1 MRSPESQFNTPIN
14 PSEKLT
20 ETPKVEAGKG
30 PEQEMK
36 IEPRDMIGERAENLK
51 NFQPTGDRQKD
62 IESFL
67 TMTGRES
74 YLEAIRSG
82 RVDAATVLSEI
93 RDFQSQSL
101 DPESKFHH
109 ELDESDPK
117 FAKKNQFYREI
128 PAHEIK
134 TIDGILKGEA
144 KEEAEQERKFDEE
157 PKEGEQKQEQEE
169 REESPEN
176 QEKRERMKQISER
189 VEQGFD
195 SAKERMMSLEQRY
208 DQIFGTAQ
216 EKFSKLSERFPN
228 IITSEFLDRMDQKN
242 ERVKNAYANMF
253 VIYNSGNERMQTMIQ
268 SLPVEFLS
276 MEQINSIDRSVDKI
290 FETIDRGEEK
300 IQEKLDY
307 LESTVDRVPDMREAV
322 RKPKEVEEAKE
333 KIEESELIGKKPED
347 EIELNQ

>member
-1 MRSPESQFNTPIN
+1 M
-14 PSEKLT
+14 
-20 ETPKVEAGKG
+20 KV
-30 PEQEMK
+30 
-36 IEPRDMIGERAENLK
+36 EPRDMIGERAENLK
-51 NFQPTGDRQKD
+51 NFQPTGDQQKD

-67 TMTGRES
+67 SMTGRES

-109 ELDESDPK
+109 GLNESDPE

-128 PAHEIK
+128 PAREIK
-134 TIDGILKGEA
+134 TIDDILKGEEKGKEPERNFDKGPKEDEREQE
-144 KEEAEQERKFDEE
+144 KEEK
-157 PKEGEQKQEQEE
+157 
-169 REESPEN
+169 EESPEN

-216 EKFSKLSERFPN
+216 EKFSKLSERFPD
-228 IITSEFLDRMDQKN
+228 IITSEFLDKINQKN
-242 ERVKNAYANMF
+242 ERVKDVYANMF
-253 VIYNSGNERMQTMIQ
+253 VIYNSGNERMQNMLQ
-268 SLPVEFLS
+268 SLPVDFLS
-276 MEQINSIDRSVDKI
+276 MEQIDSIDRSVDKI

-322 RKPKEVEEAKE
+322 KKPKEVEEAKE